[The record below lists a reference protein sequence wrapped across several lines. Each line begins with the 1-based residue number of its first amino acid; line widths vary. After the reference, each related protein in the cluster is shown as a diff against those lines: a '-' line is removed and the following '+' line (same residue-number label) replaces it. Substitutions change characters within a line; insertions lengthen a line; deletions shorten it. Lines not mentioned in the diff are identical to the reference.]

1 MAGAPEW
8 IRWSRLLPRAAVV
21 AARRPASWISA
32 GVAASAVLWA
42 SWARLP
48 TSACLFVAVL
58 ACLAALGDL
67 PTGLLPPGG
76 RGRRAEIG
84 VWAAARGL
92 WPLVGACL
100 ALLVAGRQA
109 SLPAAWCGAAVVV
122 AMVSVV
128 VSRSCGAKAADA
140 AAVVVALASMASA
153 AAAMVPGAAL
163 AQAAAAGLVWLAV
176 GGLAWAWWRTDR
188 GDDPLAA
195 RMGLR
200 AGRWDGELTTIDP
213 LPSSGTL
220 RQWLGRLAM
229 LTALVGMAA
238 WLVPAAAVDAGG
250 TADGWIAALPRPLH
264 GVLPWAAATAVWF
277 LALAVPQ
284 AILQDGVAGAG
295 ARDRFMRTAPVVGNR
310 PRLGAAR
317 FAVGPLVT
325 HAAVLGWPPLVAA
338 ILSLPSTV
346 TSIPPLTIVVALL
359 VGAGGVMA
367 IVAAGARLGASQE
380 TRFALV
386 LAVASLLVMGAWQPR
401 PVASA
406 PISPSPPSLGAS
418 RP

>member
-1 MAGAPEW
+1 MAGATEW
-8 IRWSRLLPRAAVV
+8 ILWSRLLPRAAAV

-32 GVAASAVLWA
+32 GAAASAVLWA

-48 TSACLFVAVL
+48 PSACLFVSVL
-58 ACLAALGDL
+58 ACLAAMGDL

-76 RGRRAEIG
+76 RGRHAEIG
-84 VWAAARGL
+84 AWAVARGL

-100 ALLVAGRQA
+100 AQLVAGRQA
-109 SLPAAWCGAAVVV
+109 WLPAAWAGAAVVV
-122 AMVSVV
+122 AMVGAV

-140 AAVVVALASMASA
+140 AAVVVLLASMASA
-153 AAAMVPGAAL
+153 AAAMAPGGAL
-163 AQAAAAGLVWLAV
+163 AQAAAAGLVWIAV
-176 GGLAWAWWRTDR
+176 GGLAWAWWWTYR
-188 GDDPLAA
+188 GGDPLAV
-195 RMGLR
+195 RTGPR
-200 AGRWDGELTTIDP
+200 AGRWDGELTTIDA

-238 WLVPAAAVDAGG
+238 WLVPAAAVDAGVS
-250 TADGWIAALPRPLH
+250 ADGWITALPRPLR
-264 GVLPWAAATAVWF
+264 GILPWAAATAVWF

-284 AILQDGVAGAG
+284 AILQDGVAGARPWG
-295 ARDRFMRTAPVVGNR
+295 RFMRTAAVVGTR

-317 FAVGPLVT
+317 FAVGPLLT

-338 ILSLPSTV
+338 ILSLPSTAM
-346 TSIPPLTIVVALL
+346 SIPPLTIVVALL

-367 IVAAGARLGASQE
+367 IVAAGARLGVSQE
-380 TRFALV
+380 TLFALT
-386 LAVASLLVMGAWQPR
+386 LAVASLLLMGAWQPR
-401 PVASA
+401 TVASA
-406 PISPSPPSLGAS
+406 PISPSPPSLGVS